1 MHKAWDHCAIID
13 EWAVES
19 LKTVIDDG
27 SHASFFVNT
36 ERRGQGRVKIILMES
51 VITRLKSI
59 FIVLLK
65 GIFILLSWIL
75 ACAALSTAKKSLI
88 EEGASSVASAVV
100 WMALPVATINA
111 FVVFYK
117 GKVLRVKCL
126 EKLFLKLRLLFK
138 TSDDSLILWQF
149 FLSILQISLFL
160 IFLILTFFGS
170 YQTMWGLHYLI
181 VGDIWV
187 AFLGSLRF
195 LLGLFVCFLSNYY
208 FKS

>member
-36 ERRGQGRVKIILMES
+36 ERRGQGGVKIILMES

-100 WMALPVATINA
+100 W
-111 FVVFYK
+111 
-117 GKVLRVKCL
+117 
-126 EKLFLKLRLLFK
+126 
-138 TSDDSLILWQF
+138 IL
-149 FLSILQISLFL
+149 
-160 IFLILTFFGS
+160 
-170 YQTMWGLHYLI
+170 
-181 VGDIWV
+181 
-187 AFLGSLRF
+187 
-195 LLGLFVCFLSNYY
+195 N
-208 FKS
+208 